1 MLQTKV
7 DMKPEP
13 QERSEAELRP
23 AEIAATDQ
31 PLKVQAFT
39 LTAQHLAS
47 DAPAIG
53 PETTGARV
61 LELFRSNT
69 ALPLLAVT
77 DAEGVVYGAVERDRL
92 LSVFAQ
98 PLWFDVYFKRSIQA
112 LMNRQPLVVDEE
124 TPLDE
129 IKRLI
134 TASHPDAIQ
143 SGFLV
148 TRGGRFS
155 GIGTMAKLLELTV
168 EQAQRRLEQLDEAR
182 HAAEFAASSRAKF
195 LATMSHE
202 LRTPLNAIIGF
213 SELLLGLPGAGRDAP
228 QLPDYI
234 GDIRQSG
241 QHLLG
246 LINDILDYSKLEAGA
261 LTLNAVTF
269 QLDEMLQSALGVTRG
284 QAASRNVHLELAP
297 TAPIS
302 VLADER
308 GRFRLGDNEGTELI
322 ADRLLLPLFCLRAGK
337 RFEHKIELINST
349 RVLRLR
355 DHLLPLVALSDCLNL
370 IVDEDRGDRSACIVI
385 MQVGELRF
393 GLIVDEVFDT
403 EEIVVKP
410 MSSRLR
416 AYNASTSGVWALKR
430 VFSMIFAFT
439 PAAARIAGATWSR
452 TRADMSWTSARNTA
466 SFESK

>member
-1 MLQTKV
+1 MAWHNAPMLQTKV

-23 AEIAATDQ
+23 AEIAAIE
-31 PLKVQAFT
+31 PAPKVRAFT
-39 LTAQHLAS
+39 LMARELAS
-47 DAPAIG
+47 DAPVIR
-53 PETTGARV
+53 PETTGATV

-69 ALPLLAVT
+69 ALPLLAVADET
-77 DAEGVVYGAVERDRL
+77 GIVYGAVERDRL

-98 PLWFDVYFKRSIQA
+98 PLWFDVYFKRSVLP

-134 TASHPDAIQ
+134 TASYPEAIQ

-148 TRGGRFS
+148 TREGRFS

-168 EQAQRRLEQLDEAR
+168 EQAHRRLEQLDEAR
-182 HAAEFAASSRAKF
+182 HAAEFAASSRARF

-228 QLPDYI
+228 QLSDYI

-261 LTLNAVTF
+261 LTLNAHEF
-269 QLDEMLQSALGVTRG
+269 QLDEMLHSALGVTRG
-284 QAASRNVHLELAP
+284 QAAARNVRLELEP
-297 TAPIS
+297 PPPLCIT
-302 VLADER
+302 ADER
-308 GRFRLGDNEGTELI
+308 RLRQVVINLLSNAIKFSPSGETVRLRAQCDLAGSPVIEILDRGLGIAAKDLERVFEPFIQVENHLNRKNEGTGLG
-322 ADRLLLPLFCLRAGK
+322 LPLSRQIMALHGGTLHLESEPGCGTRAVMTLPPHCL
-337 RFEHKIELINST
+337 
-349 RVLRLR
+349 
-355 DHLLPLVALSDCLNL
+355 
-370 IVDEDRGDRSACIVI
+370 
-385 MQVGELRF
+385 GETAAIPR
-393 GLIVDEVFDT
+393 
-403 EEIVVKP
+403 
-410 MSSRLR
+410 
-416 AYNASTSGVWALKR
+416 
-430 VFSMIFAFT
+430 
-439 PAAARIAGATWSR
+439 PAATGQAFAPAQS
-452 TRADMSWTSARNTA
+452 
-466 SFESK
+466 

>member
-1 MLQTKV
+1 
-7 DMKPEP
+7 MKPEP

-23 AEIAATDQ
+23 AEIAAAEQ

-39 LTAQHLAS
+39 LTARQLAS
-47 DAPAIG
+47 DAVTIG
-53 PETTGARV
+53 PETTGAKV

-77 DAEGVVYGAVERDRL
+77 DAEGIVYGAVERDRL

-134 TASHPDAIQ
+134 TASHPEAIQ

-168 EQAQRRLEQLDEAR
+168 EQAQRRLQQLDEAR

-261 LTLNAVTF
+261 LTLNEGTF

-284 QAASRNVHLELAP
+284 QAAARQVHLELVS
-297 TAPIS
+297 TGPIP

-308 GRFRLGDNEGTELI
+308 RLRQVVIN
-322 ADRLLLPLFCLRAGK
+322 LLSNAIKFSPSDAVVTLRAQRDLAGSPV
-337 RFEHKIELINST
+337 IEI
-349 RVLRLR
+349 
-355 DHLLPLVALSDCLNL
+355 
-370 IVDEDRGDRSACIVI
+370 EDRGIGIKAEDIERVFEPFVQVENHLNRKNDGTGLGLPLSRQI
-385 MQVGELRF
+385 MALHGGELR
-393 GLIVDEVFDT
+393 LI
-403 EEIVVKP
+403 
-410 MSSRLR
+410 SRPGQGTIAIMTLPPQ
-416 AYNASTSGVWALKR
+416 
-430 VFSMIFAFT
+430 SMMADAIPQ
-439 PAAARIAGATWSR
+439 PAAAGPSCAPA
-452 TRADMSWTSARNTA
+452 
-466 SFESK
+466 

>member
-23 AEIAATDQ
+23 AEIAAMEAA
-31 PLKVQAFT
+31 PKVRAFT
-39 LTAQHLAS
+39 LMARELAS
-47 DAPAIG
+47 DAPVIR
-53 PETTGARV
+53 PETTGAKV
-61 LELFRSNT
+61 LDLFRSNT
-69 ALPLLAVT
+69 ALPLLPVT
-77 DAEGVVYGAVERDRL
+77 DETGIVYGAVERDRL

-98 PLWFDVYFKRSIQA
+98 PLWFDVYFKRPILA

-134 TASHPDAIQ
+134 TASYPEAIQ

-148 TRGGRFS
+148 TKDGRFS

-168 EQAQRRLEQLDEAR
+168 EQAHRRLEQLDEAR
-182 HAAEFAASSRAKF
+182 HAAEFAASSRARF

-261 LTLNAVTF
+261 LTLNAHEF
-269 QLDEMLQSALGVTRG
+269 QLDEMLHSALGVTRG
-284 QAASRNVHLELAP
+284 QAAARNVRLELEPMPSLA
-297 TAPIS
+297 
-302 VLADER
+302 VVADER
-308 GRFRLGDNEGTELI
+308 RLRQVVINLLSNAIKFSSSGDVVLLRAHCDLAGSPVIEVVDNGLGIATADLERVFEPFVQVENHLNRKNEGTGLG
-322 ADRLLLPLFCLRAGK
+322 LPLSRQIMALHGGTLHLTSELGAGTTA
-337 RFEHKIELINST
+337 IMT
-349 RVLRLR
+349 
-355 DHLLPLVALSDCLNL
+355 LPPQALGAEPP
-370 IVDEDRGDRSACIVI
+370 IH
-385 MQVGELRF
+385 Q
-393 GLIVDEVFDT
+393 
-403 EEIVVKP
+403 
-410 MSSRLR
+410 
-416 AYNASTSGVWALKR
+416 
-430 VFSMIFAFT
+430 
-439 PAAARIAGATWSR
+439 PAAADPAFAP
-452 TRADMSWTSARNTA
+452 AR
-466 SFESK
+466 S

>member
-7 DMKPEP
+7 EMKPEP

-23 AEIAATDQ
+23 AEIAATEQ

-39 LTAQHLAS
+39 LTARHLAS
-47 DAPAIG
+47 PAVSIG
-53 PETTGARV
+53 PETTGAKV

-69 ALPLLAVT
+69 ALPILAVT

-134 TASHPDAIQ
+134 TASHPEAIQ

-168 EQAQRRLEQLDEAR
+168 EQAQRRLQQLDEAR

-261 LTLNAVTF
+261 LTLNEGTF

-284 QAASRNVHLELAP
+284 QAAARKVHLELIP
-297 TAPIS
+297 TAPIP

-308 GRFRLGDNEGTELI
+308 RLRQVVIN
-322 ADRLLLPLFCLRAGK
+322 LLSNAIKFSPSDAVVTLRAQRDLAGSPV
-337 RFEHKIELINST
+337 IEI
-349 RVLRLR
+349 
-355 DHLLPLVALSDCLNL
+355 
-370 IVDEDRGDRSACIVI
+370 EDRGIGIKAEDLERVFEPFVQVENHLNRKNDGTGLGLPLSRQI
-385 MQVGELRF
+385 MALHGGELR
-393 GLIVDEVFDT
+393 LISQPGQGT
-403 EEIVVKP
+403 IAIMTLP
-410 MSSRLR
+410 PQ
-416 AYNASTSGVWALKR
+416 
-430 VFSMIFAFT
+430 SMMADAIPQ
-439 PAAARIAGATWSR
+439 PAAAGPSCVPA
-452 TRADMSWTSARNTA
+452 
-466 SFESK
+466 

>member
-308 GRFRLGDNEGTELI
+308 RLRQVVINLLSNAIKFSPNEAVVT
-322 ADRLLLPLFCLRAGK
+322 LRAHCDLAGSPV
-337 RFEHKIELINST
+337 IEI
-349 RVLRLR
+349 
-355 DHLLPLVALSDCLNL
+355 
-370 IVDEDRGDRSACIVI
+370 EDRGIGIKAEDIDRVFEPFVQVENHLNRKNDGTGLGLPLSRQI
-385 MQVGELRF
+385 MALHGGALR
-393 GLIVDEVFDT
+393 L
-403 EEIVVKP
+403 
-410 MSSRLR
+410 SSRLGHGTV
-416 AYNASTSGVWALKR
+416 AIMTLPPQ
-430 VFSMIFAFT
+430 SMMAAAIPQ
-439 PAAARIAGATWSR
+439 PAAAGPSCAPAQS
-452 TRADMSWTSARNTA
+452 
-466 SFESK
+466 

>member
-23 AEIAATDQ
+23 AEIAAAEQ
-31 PLKVQAFT
+31 PLKVKAFT
-39 LTAQHLAS
+39 LTARQLA
-47 DAPAIG
+47 AAAVTIG
-53 PETTGARV
+53 PETTGAKV
-61 LELFRSNT
+61 LDLFRSNT

-112 LMNRQPLVVDEE
+112 LMNRQPLVVDEG

-134 TASHPDAIQ
+134 TASHPEAIQ

-148 TRGGRFS
+148 TRAGRFS

-168 EQAQRRLEQLDEAR
+168 EQAQRRLQQLDEAR

-261 LTLNAVTF
+261 LTLNEDTF
-269 QLDEMLQSALGVTRG
+269 QLEEMLQSAVGVTRG
-284 QAASRNVHLELAP
+284 QAAARKVHLELAP

-308 GRFRLGDNEGTELI
+308 RLRQVVIN
-322 ADRLLLPLFCLRAGK
+322 LLSNAIKFSPSDAVVTLRAQRDLAGSPV
-337 RFEHKIELINST
+337 IEI
-349 RVLRLR
+349 
-355 DHLLPLVALSDCLNL
+355 
-370 IVDEDRGDRSACIVI
+370 EDRGIGIKPEDLERVFEPFVQVENHLNRKNDGTGLGLPLSRQI
-385 MQVGELRF
+385 MALHGGELR
-393 GLIVDEVFDT
+393 L
-403 EEIVVKP
+403 
-410 MSSRLR
+410 SSQPGQGTVAIMTLPPQ
-416 AYNASTSGVWALKR
+416 
-430 VFSMIFAFT
+430 SMMPDAILQ
-439 PAAARIAGATWSR
+439 PAATGPSCVPA
-452 TRADMSWTSARNTA
+452 
-466 SFESK
+466 